1 MVSVDMCT
9 TGAMHEATYNSWGF
23 WMSPPCSICYN
34 FIRIWIFWM
43 VLCCLFGLWFCT
55 VSVIDIL
62 HLSLIRKGSL
72 FISRW
77 YLYFKAMRT
86 MGHSSFCLYYTL
98 VYHSKIS
105 FLIICSQELICDENK
120 HTKSRVFSS
129 IDCSIKG

>member
-9 TGAMHEATYNSWGF
+9 TGAMHEAKYNSWVF
-23 WMSPPCSICYN
+23 CTSPPCPICYN

-43 VLCCLFGLWFCT
+43 VLCCLFELWFCT

-86 MGHSSFCLYYTL
+86 IGPLKLFFILHSSLY
-98 VYHSKIS
+98 SKIS
-105 FLIICSQELICDENK
+105 LLIICSQELICDENK
-120 HTKSRVFSS
+120 HTKSWVFSS